1 MLANLIDFHDKVSS
15 FSLSKRGHCCNTNLL
30 VAIKQQIS
38 YWLRYTVH
46 SNFNKFH
53 PYKICMCIS
62 PGCVRCWCWVR
73 DPVVLCCS
81 GWSQKSVRHRS
92 QQYGHPLSGEE
103 CGQQWLVSERGIIFT
118 YDSLSMKNQIVKT
131 CIVMQPLAK
140 IIRLFIGFLSLT
152 HNCFLFKD
160 SGSTKQNVWQDCGG
174 AGEGGGCWDPRGC
187 RHHYIRAHGLHAI
200 QWENAGDF
208 PPCQEMAQ
216 TWR

>member
-1 MLANLIDFHDKVSS
+1 MQDYIRTSTYQRAMLANLIDFHDKVSS

-103 CGQQWLVSERGIIFT
+103 SGQQWLVS
-118 YDSLSMKNQIVKT
+118 
-131 CIVMQPLAK
+131 
-140 IIRLFIGFLSLT
+140 
-152 HNCFLFKD
+152 
-160 SGSTKQNVWQDCGG
+160 GG
-174 AGEGGGCWDPRGC
+174 RNNFHIWFALDEKPNRCNMHSYATLG
-187 RHHYIRAHGLHAI
+187 
-200 QWENAGDF
+200 
-208 PPCQEMAQ
+208 
-216 TWR
+216 